1 MHLFRTLFPLMLA
14 AAASPAASAR
24 GQDAPP
30 TTAVILKPGSVVQFT
45 TRDGHR
51 VRDRLRAFTSDSLL
65 LSGAA
70 YPLVQIDTVW
80 QRHHR
85 AKTGAK
91 IGAIIGG
98 VSLGVLT
105 GVAAGTL
112 SDVLCETQCH
122 AEQSAVLGGLLGGGV
137 GVVSGGLL
145 GGILGSAF
153 TGWRRVY
160 PVSARDGGAPQ
171 R

>member
-1 MHLFRTLFPLMLA
+1 MSRFRILGLTLA
-14 AAASPAASAR
+14 AVCSLASIATCQQPPA
-24 GQDAPP
+24 GNI
-30 TTAVILKPGSVVQFT
+30 VLKPGSMVQVT
-45 TRDGHR
+45 TRDGR
-51 VRDRLRAFTSDSLL
+51 RMRDRLRAFTSDSLL
-65 LSGAA
+65 LSGGA
-70 YPLVQIDTVW
+70 YALIQVDTVW

-85 AKTGAK
+85 TKTGAK

-112 SDVLCETQCH
+112 SDVLCETHCH
-122 AEQSAVLGGLLGGGV
+122 AEQSALLGGLFGGAV
-137 GVVSGGLL
+137 GVVGGGLL

-160 PVSARDGGAPQ
+160 PVSARDGGAAQ